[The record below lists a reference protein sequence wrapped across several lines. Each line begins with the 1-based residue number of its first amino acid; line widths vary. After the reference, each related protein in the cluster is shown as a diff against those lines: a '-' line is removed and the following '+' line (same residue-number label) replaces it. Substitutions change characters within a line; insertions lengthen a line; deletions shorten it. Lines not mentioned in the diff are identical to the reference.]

1 MSLVGNLEDL
11 GLGEILQI
19 VSLSRKSGV
28 LRVNSRGRLGEIAFR
43 QGKVIRAS
51 SSSFQESLGEL
62 LIRKGLIDLATL
74 RGALALQEREGFQ
87 ERLGSILIR
96 QYGVA
101 AAAIDEVVR
110 EQFEKVVYSLFAWVE
125 GTFDFELQENVEA
138 VDNIRMDPMQF
149 MLDQGLNPQFLAMEG
164 ARLIDEQ
171 RHRGNLPPAVAPQAA
186 VPHLS
191 GMEEPPASG
200 QTRLQPDAAA
210 KAEEPV
216 SLVLVDDDDLTRET
230 LAAALE
236 QGGYRVYQQERSEDA
251 LIRIDSLYRKG
262 KRPVVLADLIMPR
275 MDGTG
280 ILGGLELVELVRNN
294 FPDLRLLVMSDYHNS
309 DAERRVG
316 ALGYPHLIKPRRAQM
331 GDSREAD
338 RFCRDLLDVLWRLR
352 AGELAVATGDM
363 VNLGH
368 ELRLELGDDLNG
380 EVESVEPSTGIALLR
395 GMLEELSNPALGGGV
410 TLMVLRFAAEFMNRA
425 IIFMVRRDEI
435 VGLGQF
441 GIEETG
447 GVADARVRR
456 LRIPRNGESFFSA
469 IIEAKHPAVVRPE
482 PAAWNRYLFE
492 HLGPEIPDEVFVGP
506 IVSEGR
512 VVAILYGDNLPDK
525 KPIGG
530 TEALEIFL
538 SQAGV
543 AMEKALLE
551 RKLLESVQGGT

>member
-28 LRVNSRGRLGEIAFR
+28 LRLNSRGRLGEIAFR

-87 ERLGSILIR
+87 ERLGLILIR

-171 RHRGNLPPAVAPQAA
+171 RHRGVLPPAVAPHAA
-186 VPHLS
+186 VPPLA
-191 GMEEPPASG
+191 GMEDPPDSG
-200 QTRLQPDAAA
+200 QTRSQPDAAA

-280 ILGGLELVELVRNN
+280 ILGGL
-294 FPDLRLLVMSDYHNS
+294 NS
-309 DAERRVG
+309 WSSCG
-316 ALGYPHLIKPRRAQM
+316 
-331 GDSREAD
+331 
-338 RFCRDLLDVLWRLR
+338 
-352 AGELAVATGDM
+352 
-363 VNLGH
+363 
-368 ELRLELGDDLNG
+368 
-380 EVESVEPSTGIALLR
+380 
-395 GMLEELSNPALGGGV
+395 
-410 TLMVLRFAAEFMNRA
+410 
-425 IIFMVRRDEI
+425 IIFPTSGYWSCPTTITATPNAGSGRWGIPTSSSRGEPGWGTSGKPTVFAVICWMC
-435 VGLGQF
+435 F
-441 GIEETG
+441 GG
-447 GVADARVRR
+447 SGPASSP
-456 LRIPRNGESFFSA
+456 LPRA
-469 IIEAKHPAVVRPE
+469 T
-482 PAAWNRYLFE
+482 W
-492 HLGPEIPDEVFVGP
+492 
-506 IVSEGR
+506 
-512 VVAILYGDNLPDK
+512 
-525 KPIGG
+525 
-530 TEALEIFL
+530 
-538 SQAGV
+538 
-543 AMEKALLE
+543 
-551 RKLLESVQGGT
+551 

>member
-28 LRVNSRGRLGEIAFR
+28 LRLNSRGRLGEIVFR

-62 LIRKGLIDLATL
+62 LIRKRLIDLATL

-87 ERLGSILIR
+87 ARLGSILIR

-125 GTFDFELQENVEA
+125 GAFDFELQETVEA
-138 VDNIRMDPMQF
+138 VDSIRMDPMQF

-164 ARLIDEQ
+164 ARIIDEQ
-171 RHRGNLPPAVAPQAA
+171 RHRGDLPPAAAPQAA
-186 VPHLS
+186 VPS
-191 GMEEPPASG
+191 VAGMEGGDASG
-200 QTRLQPDAAA
+200 LQPDAAA
-210 KAEEPV
+210 QTQEPV
-216 SLVLVDDDDLTRET
+216 SLVLVDDDGLTREM

-236 QGGYRVYQQERSEDA
+236 GGGYRVYQQERSEDA

-316 ALGYPHLIKPRRAQM
+316 GMGYPHLIKPRRAQM
-331 GDSREAD
+331 ADPQEAE
-338 RFCRDLLDVLWRLR
+338 RFCRHLLDVLRRLR
-352 AGELAVATGDM
+352 GGELSVATGDV

-380 EVESVEPSTGIALLR
+380 EVEAVEPSTGITLLR

-425 IIFMVRRDEI
+425 IILMVRRDEI

-447 GVADARVRR
+447 GSADARVRR
-456 LRIPRNGESFFSA
+456 LRIPRNGESLFSA
-469 IIEAKHPAVVRPE
+469 ILEAKHPAVVRPE
-482 PAAWNRYLFE
+482 PAVWNRYLFE

-551 RKLLESVQGGT
+551 RKLLESGQGGT